1 MRKILVVG
9 GAGYIGSH
17 MVKGLTQAGY
27 EPLVL
32 DNLCTGFPDAVSRA
46 QLVVGSMAD
55 RELLDFLFSSH
66 RFAAVMHF
74 AAYSQVGESMRDPLK
89 YYRNNVAAT
98 QVLLDAMLAYD
109 VRNLVFSSTAAVY
122 GNPVASLI
130 SETHPMAPINPYGRS
145 KWMVEQMLSA
155 HRKAYGL
162 RSVALRYFNAA
173 GADPEGLL
181 GERHDPE
188 THLIPLVLQA
198 GMRRRDAVTVY
209 GNDYPTRDGTCIRDY
224 IHVADLCDAHLKA
237 LEALL
242 DGAPGGAYNLGN
254 GDGFSVGEVIST
266 VERVMARQ
274 VPVIPGQRRP
284 GDPPQLVADATL
296 ARSELGWRPR
306 YPDLETI
313 IRHASAWEEQRAITS
328 EPMRAG
334 STSLPRKVAM

>member
-1 MRKILVVG
+1 MNRILVVG

-17 MVKGLTQAGY
+17 MVKRLVQAGY

-32 DNLCTGFPDAVSRA
+32 DNLCTGFADAVPEA

-55 RELLDFLFSSH
+55 RALLDFLFSSD
-66 RFAAVMHF
+66 RIAAVMHF
-74 AAYSQVGESMRDPLK
+74 AANSRVGESMDDPFK

-98 QVLLDAMLAYD
+98 QVLLDAMLAHD
-109 VRNLVFSSTAAVY
+109 VCNLVFSSTAAVY
-122 GNPVASLI
+122 GDPAAALI
-130 SETHPMAPINPYGRS
+130 SETHPLVPINPYGRS
-145 KWMVEQMLSA
+145 KWMVEQMLTAYRS
-155 HRKAYGL
+155 AYGL

-173 GADPEGLL
+173 GADPDGLL

-198 GMRRRDAVTVY
+198 AMRRREAVTVY
-209 GNDYPTRDGTCIRDY
+209 GSDYPTRDGTCIRDY
-224 IHVADLCDAHLKA
+224 VHVADLCDAHLKA

-242 DGAPGGAYNLGN
+242 TGAPGGAYNLGN
-254 GDGFSVGEVIST
+254 GDGFSVGEVIRT
-266 VERVMARQ
+266 VERVLARQ

-313 IRHASAWEEQRAITS
+313 VRHASVWEEQRTITS
-328 EPMRAG
+328 EPTYAD
-334 STSLPRKVAM
+334 STWLPRTVAM